1 MTTQGESAVLVL
13 AAGAGTR
20 MRSDTPKVL
29 HTIAGRSMLAHSLH
43 AIATMVPQHLVV
55 VLGENHERI
64 EPVVRELAVALGRPI
79 DVAMQD
85 QQLGTGHAA
94 LCGLSALP
102 DDFGGVVVVTSCDV
116 PLLDAGT
123 LADLIAVHSSRPAAV
138 TVLTTTLSDPTGYGR
153 ILRTQDHQLDDDA
166 GREAARGG
174 VGRSGEV
181 IAIVEQADATP
192 SQREICEVNAGVY
205 AFDITAL
212 RSALSRLSA
221 DNAQR
226 ELYLTDVVSIVR
238 QDGQAA
244 HARHVAD
251 SALVAG
257 INNRVQLAEV
267 GAELNRRIVATHQL
281 AGVTVIDPATTW
293 IDVDV
298 TIGPDTVIQPGT
310 QLLRGTRV
318 GGRCVVGP
326 DTTLTD
332 VTVGDGASVVRTH
345 GTSASIGDGAMV
357 GPFTYLRP
365 GTVLGVNG
373 KLGAF
378 VEIKSSTIGTG
389 TKVPHLTYVGD
400 ADIGEYSNIGASS
413 VFVNYD
419 GTSKRRTIVGSH
431 VRTGSDTMFVAPVT
445 VGDGAYTGAGTVVRD
460 DVPPGALAVS
470 GGPQRNIEDWVQRK
484 RPGSAAARAA
494 AQAAKNR
501 AIESDE
507 EEWRI

>member
-1 MTTQGESAVLVL
+1 MTTKGESAVLVL

-29 HTIAGRSMLAHSLH
+29 HPLAGRSMLAHSLH
-43 AIATMVPQHLVV
+43 AIAKMAPQHLVV
-55 VLGENHERI
+55 VLGQDHESI
-64 EPVVRELAVALGRPI
+64 EQVVGELAGTLGRSI
-79 DVAMQD
+79 DVAIQD
-85 QQLGTGHAA
+85 RQLGTGHAV

-102 DDFGGVVVVTSCDV
+102 DDFGGVVLVTSGDI
-116 PLLDAGT
+116 PLLDADT
-123 LADLIAVHSSRPAAV
+123 LADLAAAHASQPAAV

-153 ILRTQDHQLDDDA
+153 ILRTQDH
-166 GREAARGG
+166 
-174 VGRSGEV
+174 EV

-192 SQREICEVNAGVY
+192 SQQDIREVNAGVY
-205 AFDITAL
+205 AFDVAAL

-221 DNAQR
+221 DNAQQ

-238 QDGQAA
+238 QDGQVVQ
-244 HARHVAD
+244 ARHVDD

-257 INNRVQLAEV
+257 VNNRVQLAEL

-298 TIGPDTVIQPGT
+298 TIGRDTVVHPGT
-310 QLLRGTRV
+310 QLLGGTRI
-318 GGRCVVGP
+318 GGRCTIGP
-326 DTTLTD
+326 DTTLAD
-332 VTVGDGASVVRTH
+332 VAVGDGASVVRTH
-345 GTSASIGDGAMV
+345 GTSASIGDGATV
-357 GPFTYLRP
+357 GPFSYLRP
-365 GTVLGVNG
+365 GTVLGADG

-378 VEIKSSTIGTG
+378 VETKNSTIGIG

-400 ADIGEYSNIGASS
+400 ADIGEHSNIGASS

-419 GTSKRRTIVGSH
+419 GTSKQRTTVGSH

-445 VGDGAYTGAGTVVRD
+445 VGDGAYTGAGTVVRE

-470 GGPQRNIEDWVQRK
+470 SGRQRNIEGWVERK
-484 RPGSAAARAA
+484 RPGTAAAEAA
-494 AQAAKNR
+494 AAAVEKANQGR
-501 AIESDE
+501 EADQT
-507 EEWRI
+507 R